1 MSGWCA
7 TGSVTRRVTYTTAVA
22 SQPEAWLRGPVAGV
36 PPALQ
41 SVAHALQ
48 QAFEEVEQAIAGL
61 EPADLWAGPGG
72 AASIGFHVRHMAG
85 SLDRLFTYARGE
97 ALSEPQRQAL
107 RAEQAASPDVTAP
120 ELVRHLRE
128 GVDRAIE
135 QLRATA
141 PDTLDEAR
149 AVGRAQL
156 PSTVRGLLHHG
167 GDHTARHAGQVVT
180 TARIVQGLRAARVKE
195 PRTK

>member
-1 MSGWCA
+1 MS
-7 TGSVTRRVTYTTAVA
+7 

-41 SVAHALQ
+41 PVAHALQ
-48 QAFEEVEQAIAGL
+48 QAFEEVEQAIGGL
-61 EPADLWAGPGG
+61 EPADLWASPGG
-72 AASIGFHVRHMAG
+72 AASIAFHVRHMTG

-97 ALSEPQRQAL
+97 TLSDAQREAL
-107 RAEQAASPDVTAP
+107 RAEHTASPDVTAGD
-120 ELVRHLRE
+120 LVGLLRD
-128 GVDRAIE
+128 GVERALA

-141 PDTLDEAR
+141 PDTLDDAR

-167 GDHTARHAGQVVT
+167 GEHMARHAGQVVT
-180 TARIVQGLRAARVKE
+180 TARVVQGLRAARDE
-195 PRTK
+195 ESQP